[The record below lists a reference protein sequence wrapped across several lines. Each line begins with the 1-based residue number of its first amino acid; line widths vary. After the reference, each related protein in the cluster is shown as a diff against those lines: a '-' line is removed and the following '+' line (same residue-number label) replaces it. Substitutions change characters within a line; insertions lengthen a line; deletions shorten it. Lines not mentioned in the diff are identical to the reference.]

1 MNRRFAILFVLI
13 PLVLFAKVTAA
24 QKKTPHKPKSSGSS
38 CGTHCGTE
46 RWGIKTLTD
55 SGSAAVTA
63 ATPTSSTV
71 SKLTS
76 EQAPAHLPQSSRV
89 APIENQQ
96 FTIQAVL
103 IAWKEEAGAKGDHDF
118 HLVLADP
125 KDHTKTMIAEV
136 PSPQCASACASGS
149 VESFK
154 TARQVLTTE
163 LGPAPQVTSAVPVV
177 PPRIIEVTGVGFF
190 DYNHGQDGLAWNC
203 IEIHPVLKIT
213 FQGQEGSSV
222 IPFQKTAN
230 HKCGAPSNPHGG
242 GGKAK
247 TPNS

>member
-1 MNRRFAILFVLI
+1 MNHRLAVL
-13 PLVLFAKVTAA
+13 LVLLSVMLCGRVTPA
-24 QKKTPHKPKSSGSS
+24 QTQKAHQHKSPASS

-55 SGSAAVTA
+55 SGGAAVTA

-103 IAWKEEAGAKGDHDF
+103 IAWKEEAGATGDHDF

-125 KDHTKTMIAEV
+125 QDHTKTPEN
-136 PSPQCASACASGS
+136 
-149 VESFK
+149 
-154 TARQVLTTE
+154 R
-163 LGPAPQVTSAVPVV
+163 
-177 PPRIIEVTGVGFF
+177 
-190 DYNHGQDGLAWNC
+190 
-203 IEIHPVLKIT
+203 
-213 FQGQEGSSV
+213 
-222 IPFQKTAN
+222 
-230 HKCGAPSNPHGG
+230 
-242 GGKAK
+242 
-247 TPNS
+247 